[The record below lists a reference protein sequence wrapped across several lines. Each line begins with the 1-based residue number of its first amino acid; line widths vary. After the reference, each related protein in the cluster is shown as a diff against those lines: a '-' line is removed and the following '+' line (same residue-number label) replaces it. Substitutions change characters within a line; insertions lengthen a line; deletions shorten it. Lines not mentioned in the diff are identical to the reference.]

1 MQDFAD
7 GNLKERDHLEDL
19 SVDGT
24 ILKWIFNQSPD
35 KTTICLVNW

>member
-19 SVDGT
+19 SVDGR
-24 ILKWIFNQSPD
+24 ILKWFFNQSVGRAW
-35 KTTICLVNW
+35 IALI